1 MPAIVMVWLKGIA
14 QSIPNGIMGLE
25 IWWFSIFGSW
35 ERWVDG
41 LMAATT
47 LRLAEILFVV
57 RLGTL
62 PVFLVLFFLSFVFW
76 FGGTIEQIN

>member
-1 MPAIVMVWLKGIA
+1 
-14 QSIPNGIMGLE
+14 
-25 IWWFSIFGSW
+25 
-35 ERWVDG
+35 
-41 LMAATT
+41 
-47 LRLAEILFVV
+47 V